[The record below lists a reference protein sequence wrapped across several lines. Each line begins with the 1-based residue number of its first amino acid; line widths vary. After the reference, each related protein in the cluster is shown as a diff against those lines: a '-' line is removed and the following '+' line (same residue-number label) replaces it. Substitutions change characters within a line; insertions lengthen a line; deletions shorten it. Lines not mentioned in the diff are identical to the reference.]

1 MLLKGKIIYPPILDF
16 SLSKI
21 NNNYNIDGLMIYD
34 ILKDG
39 PTSKSKIKNYDIL
52 TSFDDNNVNRN
63 GEIVVDWYSEKI
75 LLSELFK
82 LYKKDDLVKIE
93 FYRNNKKYTDTIKL
107 KDSTFFKIRKKYLY
121 YDMIDYIV
129 LNGIVFMDLTINH
142 INVNNILN
150 VILN

>member
-34 ILKDG
+34 ILKNG

-52 TSFDDNNVNRN
+52 TSFNGNTVNRN
-63 GEIVVDWYSEKI
+63 GEVVVDWYSEKI

-82 LYKKDDLVKIE
+82 LYK
-93 FYRNNKKYTDTIKL
+93 
-107 KDSTFFKIRKKYLY
+107 
-121 YDMIDYIV
+121 
-129 LNGIVFMDLTINH
+129 
-142 INVNNILN
+142 
-150 VILN
+150 